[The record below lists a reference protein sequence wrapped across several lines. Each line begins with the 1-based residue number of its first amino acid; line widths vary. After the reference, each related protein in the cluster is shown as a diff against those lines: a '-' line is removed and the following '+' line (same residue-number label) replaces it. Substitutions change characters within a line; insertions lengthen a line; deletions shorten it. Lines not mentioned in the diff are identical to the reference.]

1 MDLAESGRT
10 IRAPDPVLMGASL
23 KHSPAAITAAA
34 EPKELTM
41 PRFAL
46 SRRKVLIGA
55 GTATVGIG
63 TAAVAGFAAA
73 RENGSDNGDAIVVQV
88 VNAKN
93 GELAIFVGDRVVQV
107 KDKGLASDLVKA
119 SKKK

>member
-1 MDLAESGRT
+1 
-10 IRAPDPVLMGASL
+10 MGASL
-23 KHSPAAITAAA
+23 EHAPAALTAAA

-41 PRFAL
+41 IRSSSRFSL

-73 RENGSDNGDAIVVQV
+73 RENGADSEDAIVVQV

-93 GELAIFVGDRVVQV
+93 GELAIFVGDRVVQI

-119 SKKK
+119 AKKKK